1 MTMNE
6 YPYFQ
11 WLCDIVRM
19 SDSNMLL
26 EYLYNTPYIPYF
38 KMDENRAGDGE
49 ELRTSYILNVQPEN
63 KDAFLRDMKYKQCNM
78 LEMLIG
84 LATRMENTAE
94 DPAYGNRTK
103 QWFWDMVVTM
113 GLGEMVDSEF
123 DPLWVSAVIER
134 FLENKYTPSGKGGL
148 FYVKE
153 NKRDMRKLDIWMQ
166 ANIYLNHVLSQ

>member
-26 EYLYNTPYIPYF
+26 EFLYNTPYIPYF
-38 KMDENRAGDGE
+38 KMDENRAGDGK
-49 ELRTSYILNVQPEN
+49 ELRVHYMLNVLPPD
-63 KDAFLRDMKYKQCNM
+63 DAFHYEVSNKPCNM
-78 LEMLIG
+78 LEMLIA
-84 LATRMENTAE
+84 LAARMENTAE
-94 DPAYGNRTK
+94 DPAYGDRTK

-123 DPLWVSAVIER
+123 DPRYVSAVIDR
-134 FLENKYTPSGKGGL
+134 FLNNAYAPSGKGGL
-148 FYVKE
+148 FYVEE
-153 NKRDMRKLDIWMQ
+153 NKRDMSKLDIWMQ

>member
-1 MTMNE
+1 MTLNE

-11 WLCDIVRM
+11 WLCDIIRM

-26 EYLYNTPYIPYF
+26 EFLYNTPYIPYF
-38 KMDENRAGDGE
+38 KMDENRAGDGK
-49 ELRTSYILNVQPEN
+49 ELRTSYMLNVLSPDE
-63 KDAFLRDMKYKQCNM
+63 AFHYEVPNNPCNM
-78 LEMLIG
+78 LEMLIA

-94 DPAYGNRTK
+94 DPAYGDRTK

-123 DPLWVSAVIER
+123 DPRYVSAVIER
-134 FLENKYTPSGKGGL
+134 FLNNAYAPNGKGGL
-148 FYVKE
+148 FYVEE
-153 NKRDMRKLDIWMQ
+153 NKRDMRKLDVWMQ